1 MGMSTSILKPHLL
14 PIMAPRANVSR
25 HYALRSSSQSAVD
38 SQVPLFRDKRRQ
50 PEISCSLPTDIF
62 GRRYFMIT
70 GALISFVGTI
80 VGATAHSI
88 NQMIVSG
95 VLFGIG
101 SGFQEMGY
109 AACQEIVP
117 NKYRM
122 WAIGVF
128 DVMGIIAQSGPIVA
142 YSFIANAS
150 IGWRG
155 AYYYSELTLQI

>member
-1 MGMSTSILKPHLL
+1 
-14 PIMAPRANVSR
+14 
-25 HYALRSSSQSAVD
+25 
-38 SQVPLFRDKRRQ
+38 
-50 PEISCSLPTDIF
+50 
-62 GRRYFMIT
+62 MIT
-70 GALISFVGTI
+70 GAGISFVGTI
-80 VGATAHSI
+80 VGATAQSI

-95 VLFGIG
+95 VLFGLG

-122 WAIGVF
+122 WAVGIF

-142 YSFIANAS
+142 YSFIAKTE

-155 AYYYSELTLQI
+155 AYWYSESSTPERTGFCERLVLTVWYSVRLPRFLRYRSVLHVLPAQVLDETQA